1 MLPENAKYLLNVRT
15 PSGTA
20 EDAQKL
26 IATIIAS
33 QID

>member
-1 MLPENAKYLLNVRT
+1 MLPENAKSLLKVRT

-20 EDAQKL
+20 EDAQEL
-26 IATIIAS
+26 IATIITY

>member
-1 MLPENAKYLLNVRT
+1 MLPENAKSLLKVRT